1 MKYGLIADAV
11 GIVANTCNLMVV
23 AVVIYKSVQHVRQDK
38 TLLENMINYTSEQD
52 RKNNYVN
59 LNTSES

>member
-38 TLLENMINYTSEQD
+38 TLLGNMINYTSEQE
-52 RKNNYVN
+52 RKNN
-59 LNTSES
+59 